1 MRVGGIV
8 VACLLASGS
17 AVADPAAEP
26 EQHAMCLLG
35 SRGATCTT
43 ILLAELDGRY
53 GQGRVFQ
60 ATAEAGLLV
69 NKGPIAFGASA
80 GVLGWSHGLHGDA
93 DYEQEG
99 GFVIEARGRLW
110 LGDNTGFDLGIGGG
124 NAGGVADVA
133 LEYHDIIG
141 ISAGVLAYD
150 LAGSTRLSA
159 NVGLRLSLGALVA
172 LAAHR

>member
-1 MRVGGIV
+1 MRALGIIV
-8 VACLLASGS
+8 SCLLASGG
-17 AVADPAAEP
+17 AAADPAGEP

-43 ILLAELDGRY
+43 ILLAEVDGRY

-69 NKGPIAFGASA
+69 NRGPLAWGASA
-80 GVLGWSHGLHGDA
+80 GVLDWNHGLHGDR
-93 DYEQEG
+93 DYEQEL

-110 LGDNTGFDLGIGGG
+110 LGDNTGLDLGVGGG
-124 NAGGVADVA
+124 NVGGVADVA

-141 ISAGVLAYD
+141 ISAGALAYD
-150 LAGSTRLSA
+150 LAGSTKLSA
-159 NVGLRLSLGALVA
+159 NVGLRLGVGALVA